1 MNAPMEDMVL
11 FARLVELKSFSAVAA
26 SERISRSL
34 VSKRITRLEERLG
47 VQLINRT
54 TRRVEVTDVGRTF
67 YEYCR
72 QMEMTWLEAEA
83 AVGEI
88 RSHPRGTLR
97 LNAPVTFGQFV
108 LPRVIGG
115 FLAEYPDVHIVL
127 ELRDNFVDIIEGG
140 YDLVIRIGHLKDST
154 MRARQLGTTRM
165 HLYAHRDYL
174 ARHGTPQRPR
184 DLAGHNCLVYRHKS
198 DDPYMWDFEAADGSR
213 EEVEVRGNLSADN
226 GAPLYQAA
234 LAGLGIARLPSFYEI
249 AYTMEGMSYVLEDYA
264 VTRGVYAVY
273 PDARRLPLT
282 TRSFIDYLS
291 DHLTAM

>member
-11 FARLVELKSFSAVAA
+11 FARLVELKSFSAVAV

-72 QMEMTWLEAEA
+72 QMEATWLEAEA

-88 RSHPRGTLR
+88 RSRPRGTLR

-115 FLAEYPDVHIVL
+115 FLAEYPEVHIVL
-127 ELRDNFVDIIEGG
+127 ELRDSFVDIIEGG
-140 YDLVIRIGHLKDST
+140 YDLVIRIGQLKDSSL
-154 MRARQLGTTRM
+154 RARQLGTTRM

-174 ARHGTPQRPR
+174 ARHGTPRRPQE
-184 DLAGHNCLVYRHKS
+184 LAGHNCLVYRHKS
-198 DDPYMWDFEAADGSR
+198 GDPYLWDFEAADGSR
-213 EEVEVRGNLSADN
+213 EEIEVRGNLSADN

-234 LAGLGIARLPSFYEI
+234 LAGLGIARLPSFYEL
-249 AYTMEGMSYVLEDYA
+249 AYTLEGMSYVLEDYA

-273 PDARRLPLT
+273 PAARRLPLT
-282 TRSFIDYLS
+282 TRCFIDYLS
-291 DHLTAM
+291 DHLTSM